1 VSGVEEPSEEQR
13 RLAQVIQESYSDR
26 APGLI
31 AARDTIRDARLRAEW
46 EAKVKALAEEW
57 EKLAAL
63 HHEWE
68 NRARVDCR
76 YDDADAH
83 DKHAGAMLMRIREL
97 RALLAAQPEQQPGT
111 EDGGAGE

>member
-1 VSGVEEPSEEQR
+1 VFAGRLLHDCTEMKYGNTGVY
-13 RLAQVIQESYSDR
+13 LLVDGAAV
-26 APGLI
+26 LL
-31 AARDTIRDARLRAEW
+31 AARDAARDARLRAEW
-46 EAKVKALAEEW
+46 EAKVKALVEEW

-97 RALLAAQPEQQPGT
+97 RALIVDQPEQEGRET
-111 EDGGAGE
+111 